1 MRIKNIINSV
11 LAATLILSLPM
22 HAYAE
27 EGMSKKKS
35 AKVSTKTYNE
45 SEFIKTFS
53 NKTRQQV
60 ADILGKP
67 ESTSQGRK
75 PSQGEASMANVVGT
89 KSTSHNDNVE
99 MWYYA
104 HKVRYDAKHT
114 YSKVELTFMND
125 RCQNVAYFNEKK

>member
-1 MRIKNIINSV
+1 MRIKNIITSV

-22 HAYAE
+22 HALAE
-27 EGMSKKKS
+27 EGVSKKKP
-35 AKVSTKTYNE
+35 AKAPTRTYGE

-75 PSQGEASMANVVGT
+75 PSQGEASMATIGGA